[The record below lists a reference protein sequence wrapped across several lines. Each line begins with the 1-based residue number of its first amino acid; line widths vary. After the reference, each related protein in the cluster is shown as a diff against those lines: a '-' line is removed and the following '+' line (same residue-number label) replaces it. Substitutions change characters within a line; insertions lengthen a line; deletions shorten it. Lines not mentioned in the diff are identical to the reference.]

1 MGRGKIQ
8 WGAFTPIG
16 KSQVDSKV
24 LSGLVLVNRDEV
36 WAAHPAGGGGMPA
49 GAADR
54 AIGPFSALQ
63 GDEEAHH
70 AHLPGLSPATS
81 LRSRETVRGQ
91 SEQWGAASTGARTWC
106 GEPRAARHRG
116 CRVCVCL
123 GGLWGE

>member
-1 MGRGKIQ
+1 
-8 WGAFTPIG
+8 
-16 KSQVDSKV
+16 
-24 LSGLVLVNRDEV
+24 
-36 WAAHPAGGGGMPA
+36 MPA

-91 SEQWGAASTGARTWC
+91 SEQWGAASTGAR
-106 GEPRAARHRG
+106 HRG